1 MSHLNRRKP
10 YAYKVRKNIPPKTV
24 RTEMPAVQ
32 RAFAVGAIVAG
43 GASHNSIAKLIGRG
57 QSSITKLV
65 KRTTER
71 AAASRVDL

>member
-10 YAYKVRKNIPPKTV
+10 YAYKVHKKVAPKTT

-32 RAFAVGAIVAG
+32 RAFAVGAIIAG
-43 GASHNSIAKLIGRG
+43 GASHNSIAKLIGRD
-57 QSSITKLV
+57 QSGITKLV